1 MKLYLHTDP
10 GSEAALLLGTYQL
23 DRGNF
28 MAASLCYEKLLDR
41 EGSEKLSPRTLFKA
55 AYAFFQSG
63 DTARGQKLWVMLSAK
78 GLRELNLDGTST
90 PLDGLKEVAIKQN
103 RAGEMGVFDWQMF
116 AGNVKRNAQTP
127 GGTPFMEPKW
137 KLSTAKT
144 NESKNALKMSEN
156 YMVQQRQQ
164 AMIPG
169 FSL

>member
-1 MKLYLHTDP
+1 M
-10 GSEAALLLGTYQL
+10 E
-23 DRGNF
+23 
-28 MAASLCYEKLLDR
+28 
-41 EGSEKLSPRTLFKA
+41 
-55 AYAFFQSG
+55 
-63 DTARGQKLWVMLSAK
+63 
-78 GLRELNLDGTST
+78 TST

-103 RAGEMGVFDWQMF
+103 RGGEMGVFDWQMF

-137 KLSTAKT
+137 KITTAKT

-169 FSL
+169 FFPFSDDHHQERAENPSDCLSQLLGHSCCSGAVGKIRVGGPIRLGY